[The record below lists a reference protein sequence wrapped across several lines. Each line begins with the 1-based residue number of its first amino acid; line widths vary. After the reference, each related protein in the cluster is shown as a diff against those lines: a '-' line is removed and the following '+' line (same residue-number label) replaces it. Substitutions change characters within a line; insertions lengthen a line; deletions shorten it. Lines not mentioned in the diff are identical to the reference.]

1 MKDEGREAGV
11 KDGRLECRT
20 GDWSEATA
28 STMSNISLSFSL
40 SLRSSQGCNEVFYE
54 AVLSRAEEAFAMEDR
69 MTYEEVMGAVLQD
82 VGGEEGWAEWCGG
95 NKGPWGRLGART
107 RWVEDERRTKV
118 KL

>member
-82 VGGEEGWAEWCGG
+82 VGGRRVGLSGVGAT
-95 NKGPWGRLGART
+95 RDLGAGSGQ
-107 RWVEDERRTKV
+107 ELDG
-118 KL
+118 